1 MLASLSANSRNL
13 CVGLLSTLLVSPGFA
28 AEAIGRVAETS
39 GTVVRIK
46 AAGAP
51 ELLGGGSP
59 LATGDVIETQA
70 NSGAEL
76 RYDDG
81 TVVRLAARSRF
92 TVPEY
97 RLDPQ
102 QATEERFVSRLL
114 AGAMRVVTGTI
125 AKRQPRNARFVA
137 HTATIG
143 IRGTDFVVRLC
154 DNDCVPAE
162 GPTVARA
169 GEELAGRVGGTAGD
183 VSALDARGR
192 WRVLPTSAP
201 LREGDQV
208 LTGATG
214 IAVLVLR
221 DGTRIALDPNS
232 RLAIREFRYDEAA
245 PRQGRITL
253 ELVDGKAQ
261 FASGQLAKQNP
272 ERFRFV
278 VGEQS
283 VRVHGTTVGAQRLR
297 FPDDNPASDN
307 PLAAPP
313 PELPKNPTLGM
324 NGEVVLPNGRV
335 LEARRDANGQMRF
348 FEKID
353 RGEPIGRLPDGS
365 PLYADPAPGTDGSI
379 EWRFELRGDQAVFV
393 DVGNTGAPGATRSEP
408 FAVPVGA
415 ALVQDGRLVFT
426 ADRPYR
432 ENEGSN
438 ESTDHATGSARQV
451 ASRYSLQTDPDGTVT
466 TAAPPPP
473 VTGSI
478 TLADGSRLVSG
489 NPQALNSL
497 VGEFLGARDTFLT
510 QHPPPPPPP
519 PPPPVAQAP
528 LGTNGEVVLPNGR
541 VLEAR
546 RDANGQMRFFEK
558 IDRGEPIGR
567 LPDGSP
573 LYANPAP
580 GTDGSIE
587 WRFELR
593 GDQAVFVDVG
603 NTGAPGATR
612 SEPFAVPVGAA
623 LVQDG
628 RLVFTADRPYRENEG
643 SNESTDH
650 ATGSARQVASRYS
663 LQTDPDG
670 TVTTAAPPPPVT
682 GSITLADGSRLVSG
696 NPQALNSLVGEFLG
710 ARDTFLTQH
719 PPPPPPPP
727 PPPVAQA
734 PLGTN
739 GEVVL
744 PNGRVLEARRDAN
757 GQMRFFEKIDRGE
770 PIGRLPDG
778 SPLYADPAPGT
789 DGSIEWRFELRGD
802 QAVFVD
808 VGNTGAPGATRSE
821 PFAVPVGAALVQ
833 DGRLVFTADRPYR
846 ENEGSNESTDHAT
859 GSARQVA
866 SRYSLQTDP
875 DGTVTTAAPPPPVT
889 GSITLADGSRLVSGN
904 PQALNSLVGEFLGAR
919 QAALSG
925 PNPGT
930 LAGPPGTG
938 ANTGDS
944 IGAGGSRGRSG
955 SRVGVT
961 DGNVSLFS
969 RYSDELRLARGETAG
984 ASDGKPPLKGEIP
997 LTFATLSPDR
1007 IDVDRARFFG
1017 ADATAGDNGKAKN
1030 GAYVS
1035 VLDGAVSLEQ
1045 GGREVVLAQGETALA
1060 PADGGPPLKVSRGA
1074 RVTGTGAL
1082 KLNIATGAPVCR
1094 PDESVPN
1101 RAAAPRGSAASAA
1114 AFDASRI
1121 RLSGG
1126 EIQGD
1131 PGKPKVNTSAP
1142 DSPGGKGKGFG
1153 PDFANRFSTM
1163 EEAARGKGLAGAGR
1177 LQGQQNL
1184 VGGRYADTFGGGR
1197 VNPDG
1202 DITLGGDLGGGVVTG
1217 RGEQAS
1223 MFAAGK
1229 PVEGKETVFAPV
1241 PVTSGDN
1248 AGVSTGTAS
1257 GTTMGGRGGTTFD
1270 TIVTGAPSKLPEIKP
1285 AADGRLGVIPSIR
1298 AVPVMVP
1305 IKRPVDDPQ
1314 GGGSGVPLYVRSG
1327 QFGNEIRG
1335 VERAIGAKAGAAGGA
1350 GDGRTDQQAAGSGG
1364 GVMAQRNEQ
1373 LGVVK
1378 DTSAGRINWD
1388 AALKINEVVNPGR
1401 Q

>member
-97 RLDPQ
+97 RLAPQ
-102 QATEERFVSRLL
+102 QAAEERFVSRLL

-183 VSALDARGR
+183 VSAIDARGR
-192 WRVLPTSAP
+192 WRELPTSSA
-201 LREGDQV
+201 LREGDQI

-272 ERFRFV
+272 ERFRFI

-297 FPDDNPASDN
+297 FPDDNPAPDN

-335 LEARRDANGQMRF
+335 LEARRDGSGQMRF
-348 FEKID
+348 FEKVD

-393 DVGNTGAPGATRSEP
+393 DVGNTEAPGATRSEP

-426 ADRPYR
+426 ADRPYH

-438 ESTDHATGSARQV
+438 ERTDHATGSARQV

-466 TAAPPPP
+466 TTAPPPP

-497 VGEFLGARDTFLT
+497 VGE
-510 QHPPPPPPP
+510 
-519 PPPPVAQAP
+519 
-528 LGTNGEVVLPNGR
+528 
-541 VLEAR
+541 
-546 RDANGQMRFFEK
+546 
-558 IDRGEPIGR
+558 
-567 LPDGSP
+567 
-573 LYANPAP
+573 Y
-580 GTDGSIE
+580 
-587 WRFELR
+587 
-593 GDQAVFVDVG
+593 
-603 NTGAPGATR
+603 
-612 SEPFAVPVGAA
+612 
-623 LVQDG
+623 
-628 RLVFTADRPYRENEG
+628 
-643 SNESTDH
+643 
-650 ATGSARQVASRYS
+650 
-663 LQTDPDG
+663 
-670 TVTTAAPPPPVT
+670 
-682 GSITLADGSRLVSG
+682 
-696 NPQALNSLVGEFLG
+696 
-710 ARDTFLTQH
+710 
-719 PPPPPPPP
+719 
-727 PPPVAQA
+727 
-734 PLGTN
+734 
-739 GEVVL
+739 
-744 PNGRVLEARRDAN
+744 
-757 GQMRFFEKIDRGE
+757 
-770 PIGRLPDG
+770 
-778 SPLYADPAPGT
+778 
-789 DGSIEWRFELRGD
+789 
-802 QAVFVD
+802 
-808 VGNTGAPGATRSE
+808 
-821 PFAVPVGAALVQ
+821 
-833 DGRLVFTADRPYR
+833 
-846 ENEGSNESTDHAT
+846 
-859 GSARQVA
+859 
-866 SRYSLQTDP
+866 
-875 DGTVTTAAPPPPVT
+875 
-889 GSITLADGSRLVSGN
+889 
-904 PQALNSLVGEFLGAR
+904 LGAR

-961 DGNVSLFS
+961 DGNVSVFS

-1017 ADATAGDNGKAKN
+1017 ADATAGDNGKARN
-1030 GAYVS
+1030 GVYVS
-1035 VLDGAVSLEQ
+1035 VLEGAVGLAQ
-1045 GGREVVLAQGETALA
+1045 GGAEVVLGQGETALA
-1060 PADGGPPLKVSRGA
+1060 PVDGGPPLKVSRGA

-1101 RAAAPRGSAASAA
+1101 RAAAPRGSPASAA

-1364 GVMAQRNEQ
+1364 GMMAQRNEQ

>member
-1 MLASLSANSRNL
+1 
-13 CVGLLSTLLVSPGFA
+13 VSPGFA

-97 RLDPQ
+97 RLAPQ
-102 QATEERFVSRLL
+102 QAAEERFVSRLL

-143 IRGTDFVVRLC
+143 IRGTDFVVRMC

-297 FPDDNPASDN
+297 FPDDNPAPDN

-335 LEARRDANGQMRF
+335 LEARRDGGGQMRF

-393 DVGNTGAPGATRSEP
+393 DVGNTETTGATRSEP

-438 ESTDHATGSARQV
+438 ERTDHATGSARQV
-451 ASRYSLQTDPDGTVT
+451 ASRYGLQTDPDGTVT
-466 TAAPPPP
+466 TTAPPPP

-497 VGEFLGARDTFLT
+497 VGEYLGARDTFLT

-528 LGTNGEVVLPNGR
+528 LGSSGEVVLPNGR

-546 RDANGQMRFFEK
+546 RDG
-558 IDRGEPIGR
+558 G
-567 LPDGSP
+567 
-573 LYANPAP
+573 
-580 GTDGSIE
+580 
-587 WRFELR
+587 
-593 GDQAVFVDVG
+593 
-603 NTGAPGATR
+603 
-612 SEPFAVPVGAA
+612 
-623 LVQDG
+623 
-628 RLVFTADRPYRENEG
+628 
-643 SNESTDH
+643 
-650 ATGSARQVASRYS
+650 
-663 LQTDPDG
+663 
-670 TVTTAAPPPPVT
+670 
-682 GSITLADGSRLVSG
+682 
-696 NPQALNSLVGEFLG
+696 
-710 ARDTFLTQH
+710 
-719 PPPPPPPP
+719 
-727 PPPVAQA
+727 
-734 PLGTN
+734 
-739 GEVVL
+739 
-744 PNGRVLEARRDAN
+744 

-808 VGNTGAPGATRSE
+808 VGNTETTGATRSE
-821 PFAVPVGAALVQ
+821 PVAVPVGAALVQ

-846 ENEGSNESTDHAT
+846 ENEGSNERTDHAT

-866 SRYSLQTDP
+866 SRYGLQTDP
-875 DGTVTTAAPPPPVT
+875 DGTVTTTAPPPPVT

-904 PQALNSLVGEFLGAR
+904 PQALNSLVGEYLGAR

-961 DGNVSLFS
+961 DGNVSVFS

-1017 ADATAGDNGKAKN
+1017 ADATAGDNGKARN
-1030 GAYVS
+1030 GVYVS
-1035 VLDGAVSLEQ
+1035 VLEGAVGLAQ
-1045 GGREVVLAQGETALA
+1045 GGAEVVLGQGETALA
-1060 PADGGPPLKVSRGA
+1060 PVDGGPPLKVSRGA

-1101 RAAAPRGSAASAA
+1101 RAAAPRGSPASAA

-1121 RLSGG
+1121 RLNGG

>member
-1 MLASLSANSRNL
+1 MTRPCDWPGRHLLCAALVAALFAPPLA
-13 CVGLLSTLLVSPGFA
+13 A
-28 AEAIGRVAETS
+28 AETIGRVAETS

-97 RLDPQ
+97 RLAPQ
-102 QATEERFVSRLL
+102 QAGEERFVSRLL

-154 DNDCVPAE
+154 DDDCVPAE

-183 VSALDARGR
+183 VSAIDARGR
-192 WRVLPTSAP
+192 WRELPTSAA
-201 LREGDQV
+201 LREGDQI

-297 FPDDNPASDN
+297 FPDDNPAPAN

-324 NGEVVLPNGRV
+324 NGDVVLPGGKV
-335 LEARRDANGQMRF
+335 LEARRDGSGQMRFFEKIDRGEPICRLPDGSHLYADPAPRTDGSIEWRFELRGDQAVFVDVGNTGAPGTTRSEPFAVPVGAALVQDGRLVFTSGTPYRENEGGGAGAGLVGSGRTAEARFALQTNPDGSVTTTTPLPPIAGNVTLADGSRLVSGNPQAINALVGEYLGARDTFLTQHPPPPPPPPPPPVAQAPLGSSGDVVLPGGKVLEARRDGSGQMRF

-393 DVGNTGAPGATRSEP
+393 DVGNSETTGATRSESV
-408 FAVPVGA
+408 AVPVGA

-426 ADRPYR
+426 TDRPYR
-432 ENEGSN
+432 ENEGGG
-438 ESTDHATGSARQV
+438 AGAGLVGSGRTAEARF
-451 ASRYSLQTDPDGTVT
+451 ALQTNPDGTVT
-466 TAAPPPP
+466 TTAPPPP

-528 LGTNGEVVLPNGR
+528 LGSSGDVVLPNGR

-546 RDANGQMRFFEK
+546 RDASGQMRFFEK

-603 NTGAPGATR
+603 NTETTGATR

-623 LVQDG
+623 LVRDG

-643 SNESTDH
+643 SNEHNDH
-650 ATGSARQVASRYS
+650 ATG
-663 LQTDPDG
+663 
-670 TVTTAAPPPPVT
+670 T
-682 GSITLADGSRLVSG
+682 G
-696 NPQALNSLVGEFLG
+696 
-710 ARDTFLTQH
+710 
-719 PPPPPPPP
+719 
-727 PPPVAQA
+727 
-734 PLGTN
+734 
-739 GEVVL
+739 
-744 PNGRVLEARRDAN
+744 
-757 GQMRFFEKIDRGE
+757 
-770 PIGRLPDG
+770 
-778 SPLYADPAPGT
+778 
-789 DGSIEWRFELRGD
+789 
-802 QAVFVD
+802 
-808 VGNTGAPGATRSE
+808 
-821 PFAVPVGAALVQ
+821 
-833 DGRLVFTADRPYR
+833 
-846 ENEGSNESTDHAT
+846 
-859 GSARQVA
+859 RQVA

-938 ANTGDS
+938 ADTGDS

-969 RYSDELRLARGETAG
+969 RYGDELRLARGETAG

-1017 ADATAGDNGKAKN
+1017 ADATAGDNGKARN
-1030 GAYVS
+1030 GVYVS
-1035 VLDGAVSLEQ
+1035 VLEGAVGLAQ
-1045 GGREVVLAQGETALA
+1045 GGAEVVLGEGETALA
-1060 PADGGPPLKVSRGA
+1060 PVDGGPPLKV
-1074 RVTGTGAL
+1074 
-1082 KLNIATGAPVCR
+1082 
-1094 PDESVPN
+1094 
-1101 RAAAPRGSAASAA
+1101 
-1114 AFDASRI
+1114 
-1121 RLSGG
+1121 
-1126 EIQGD
+1126 
-1131 PGKPKVNTSAP
+1131 
-1142 DSPGGKGKGFG
+1142 
-1153 PDFANRFSTM
+1153 
-1163 EEAARGKGLAGAGR
+1163 
-1177 LQGQQNL
+1177 
-1184 VGGRYADTFGGGR
+1184 
-1197 VNPDG
+1197 
-1202 DITLGGDLGGGVVTG
+1202 
-1217 RGEQAS
+1217 
-1223 MFAAGK
+1223 
-1229 PVEGKETVFAPV
+1229 
-1241 PVTSGDN
+1241 
-1248 AGVSTGTAS
+1248 
-1257 GTTMGGRGGTTFD
+1257 
-1270 TIVTGAPSKLPEIKP
+1270 
-1285 AADGRLGVIPSIR
+1285 
-1298 AVPVMVP
+1298 
-1305 IKRPVDDPQ
+1305 
-1314 GGGSGVPLYVRSG
+1314 
-1327 QFGNEIRG
+1327 
-1335 VERAIGAKAGAAGGA
+1335 
-1350 GDGRTDQQAAGSGG
+1350 
-1364 GVMAQRNEQ
+1364 
-1373 LGVVK
+1373 
-1378 DTSAGRINWD
+1378 
-1388 AALKINEVVNPGR
+1388 
-1401 Q
+1401 